1 MKFTTPLLL
10 SGAILTLGLGG
21 AAIAQPAPAP
31 MAGVQD
37 AGPRHDR
44 GDRPHRDP
52 AEMAAKR
59 AQHLRDTLQLTP
71 NQEPA
76 LNAFLQSMAP
86 PAGMRERMRENR
98 EERANL
104 TTPQRLDRMKAHMA
118 DRQVAFARRAD
129 ATMRFYS
136 QLSPT
141 QKKAFDALGPM
152 GGGKGH
158 GDRGH
163 GGGRFGGDRG

>member
-21 AAIAQPAPAP
+21 AAIAQPAPSP
-31 MAGVQD
+31 MMAGVQD

-76 LNAFLQSMAP
+76 LSAFLLSMTP
-86 PAGMRERMRENR
+86 PAGMREKMRENR
-98 EERANL
+98 GERAAL
-104 TTPQRLDRMKAHMA
+104 TTPERLDRMKASMA
-118 DRQVAFARRAD
+118 DRQARFARRAD

-136 QLSPT
+136 QLSPA

-152 GGGKGH
+152 GGH
-158 GDRGH
+158 GGH
-163 GGGRFGGDRG
+163 GGHRGGGRG

>member
-21 AAIAQPAPAP
+21 AAIAQPASAP

-44 GDRPHRDP
+44 GDRPRRDP
-52 AEMAAKR
+52 AEMAAKH
-59 AQHLRDTLQLTP
+59 AQHLRDTLQLTSA
-71 NQEPA
+71 QEPA
-76 LNAFLQSMAP
+76 LNAFLQSMTP

-98 EERANL
+98 DERANL
-104 TTPQRLDRMKAHMA
+104 TTPERLDRMKAHMA

-152 GGGKGH
+152 GGGNGH

>member
-21 AAIAQPAPAP
+21 TAIAQLAPM

-44 GDRPHRDP
+44 GERRDP
-52 AEMAAKR
+52 AEMAARR
-59 AQHLRDTLQLTP
+59 AQHLRDTLQLTAS
-71 NQEPA
+71 QEPA
-76 LNAFLQSMAP
+76 LNAFLQSVTP
-86 PAGMRERMRENR
+86 PSGLRERMREKR
-98 EERANL
+98 EEPAAL
-104 TTPQRLDRMKAHMA
+104 TTPERLDRMKAHMIA
-118 DRQVAFARRAD
+118 RQAAFARRAD

-136 QLSPT
+136 QLSAT

-163 GGGRFGGDRG
+163 GGRFGGGHG